1 MLNEAY
7 VGIGSNLGDRSANID
22 EALRLL
28 GQISENMTASSIY
41 ETTPQGF
48 RSQPSFYNA
57 VCRMWTR
64 LDPFALLAS
73 LKDIE
78 SRLGR
83 HRTFVNAP
91 RTLDLDILIYGH
103 AVLDLP
109 ILTIPHPRMAQ
120 RAFVIVPLS
129 EITPELVHP
138 VLKVTARSL
147 RTRLSSSDDTMRR
160 IRAASTP

>member
-7 VGIGSNLGDRSANID
+7 VGIGSNLGDRSANIG
-22 EALRLL
+22 EALRIL
-28 GQISENMTASSIY
+28 GQISENITASSIY

-57 VCRMWTR
+57 VCRMWTK

-78 SRLGR
+78 TRLGR

-91 RTLDLDILIYGH
+91 RTLDLDILIYGR

-120 RAFVIVPLS
+120 RAFVVVPLS
-129 EITPELVHP
+129 EIAPELVHP
-138 VLKVTARSL
+138 VLKVTAHSL
-147 RTRLSSSDDTMRR
+147 RTRLSSSGDP
-160 IRAASTP
+160 IRKIKVASTP

>member
-28 GQISENMTASSIY
+28 GRISENMTASSIY

-57 VCRMWTR
+57 VCRLWTR

-83 HRTFVNAP
+83 HRTFMNAP

-103 AVLDLP
+103 AVLESA
-109 ILTIPHPRMAQ
+109 ILTIPHPRMTQ
-120 RAFVIVPLS
+120 RAFVIVPLA
-129 EITPELVHP
+129 EIAPELVHP
-138 VLKVTARSL
+138 VLKVTARFL
-147 RTRLSSSDDTMRR
+147 QTGLSSSGDPMRK